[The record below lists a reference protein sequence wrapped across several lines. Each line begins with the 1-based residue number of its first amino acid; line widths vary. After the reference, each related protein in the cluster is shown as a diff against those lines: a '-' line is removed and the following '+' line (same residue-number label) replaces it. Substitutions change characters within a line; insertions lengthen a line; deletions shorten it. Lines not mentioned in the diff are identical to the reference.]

1 MVTGERSGGSDT
13 MSETAEAALGEAEY
27 RAIESTF
34 GETTRGR
41 LFLAEFARRS
51 RKADIT
57 ALTQAMERLKESAP
71 SRSNGDVGRLKAT
84 LAEMASAIQDGTGA
98 LEPPG
103 FEGLATALREAESAT
118 SDVLDAAEHIQEV
131 AWMLR
136 ERGADRGTCD
146 LLDGRSSEIYAA
158 CASHDAAV
166 KRMSQALRTAR
177 LLEERVA
184 SLCDEWGV
192 PRPAPIEPSPAP
204 ATQEPAQA
212 SSPDVA
218 AAEPRTTEA
227 ASQREQLPSPAQAE
241 ARVEEV
247 ATATASVPAEPVDA
261 ATARRREKLAALAE
275 IDALS
280 IREKLKRFT

>member
-1 MVTGERSGGSDT
+1 
-13 MSETAEAALGEAEY
+13 MSETADPALGEAEY
-27 RAIESTF
+27 QAIEATF
-34 GETTRGR
+34 GETARGR

-57 ALTQAMERLKESAP
+57 RLTKAMERLKESAP
-71 SRSNGDVGRLKAT
+71 SRSNGDVDRLKAS
-84 LAEMASAIQDGTGA
+84 LAEMASAIQEGTGA

-166 KRMSQALRTAR
+166 KRIGQALRTAR
-177 LLEERVA
+177 VLEERVA
-184 SLCDEWGV
+184 SLCDDWGV
-192 PRPAPIEPSPAP
+192 PRPALLEAAPAA

-212 SSPDVA
+212 WSPDVA
-218 AAEPRTTEA
+218 VAEPRTTEP
-227 ASQREQLPSPAQAE
+227 ASQREDPPSPTQAEAQAE
-241 ARVEEV
+241 AV
-247 ATATASVPAEPVDA
+247 ATAPASVPAEAVDPA
-261 ATARRREKLAALAE
+261 SARRREKLAALAE